1 MLRGDFHGAY
11 LTVLECKNDNMV
23 GASGIVIKETLRTFD
38 IIQDPSP
45 LLDESE
51 ESEMR
56 DENNSAKNVPI
67 INKPII
73 TVLKSICIFLVSV
86 GKEYTFILNGNSL
99 VYRPSDRIKHKFKFR
114 KAEHHNF

>member
-56 DENNSAKNVPI
+56 D
-67 INKPII
+67 
-73 TVLKSICIFLVSV
+73 
-86 GKEYTFILNGNSL
+86 
-99 VYRPSDRIKHKFKFR
+99 
-114 KAEHHNF
+114 